1 MKTKI
6 VRGGILLLLSLIIS
20 RTSFGQTYTWEHQ
33 FLHIDD
39 DSSLNPPQTTV
50 VYKNGPLYTIR
61 MEGEK
66 ILDFNVDGRQI
77 PIDSLSRYK
86 EVIGTI
92 KEEVRKARV
101 QAKLDR
107 EQAVRDRAQAEKD
120 RAQAGRDR
128 EQAERDREQAMRDRG
143 QAEKDRDQALE
154 DQRQQERDRAQQVR
168 EQEQSQLERQ
178 QAERDRQ
185 QAELDRQQ
193 AGRDREQAERDRV
206 QAERDRE
213 QAVLD
218 RKRAEEDRVILRS
231 LIRDAVKDGLVPD
244 EDSVI
249 SLKLNENE
257 FILNGK
263 KPSEAIQKKYIAKYA
278 KQGNSISFNRGC
290 CN

>member
-6 VRGGILLLLSLIIS
+6 VRCGMLLLLSLIIS
-20 RTSFGQTYTWEHQ
+20 RMSFGQTYSWDHQ

-39 DSSLNPPQTTV
+39 DSSRNPPQTTI

-66 ILDFNVDGRQI
+66 ILDFNVDGRQV

-120 RAQAGRDR
+120 REQAGRDR
-128 EQAERDREQAMRDRG
+128 EQAEREREQAERDREQAV
-143 QAEKDRDQALE
+143 KDRVQA
-154 DQRQQERDRAQQVR
+154 ERDRQ
-168 EQEQSQLERQ
+168 QSQLDRQ
-178 QAERDRQ
+178 QAERDREQGERDRQ
-185 QAELDRQQ
+185 QAELDR
-193 AGRDREQAERDRV
+193 
-206 QAERDRE
+206 
-213 QAVLD
+213 
-218 RKRAEEDRVILRS
+218 KRAAEDRAILHS
-231 LIRDAVKDGLVPD
+231 LIQDAVKDGLVPD

-278 KQGNSISFNRGC
+278 KPGNSVSFHRGPC